1 MSIAKCASWPPE
13 SGQTSPTITTTEL
26 VAKDAEFGGSGGAQ
40 GGSIRE
46 HRRALSRG
54 SRRSQYQP
62 PLGPRGSLE
71 AQGSGRAG
79 LPAPIGGTD
88 GRSTGGWAIGD
99 TRDFASDGA
108 LCTSEPTFVRARTCG
123 RVYSSAVYGAS

>member
-1 MSIAKCASWPPE
+1 MSMANDAVWLPE
-13 SGQTSPTITTTEL
+13 TAQTSPTITTTEV
-26 VAKDAEFGGSGGAQ
+26 VAKTSAFGGSGGAQ

-46 HRRALSRG
+46 HRRVLCRG
-54 SRRSQYQP
+54 SRRSHYRP

-79 LPAPIGGTD
+79 LPALIGGED

-99 TRDFASDGA
+99 TRDFASDRA
-108 LCTSEPTFVRARTCG
+108 LCASATYFCTRTHM
-123 RVYSSAVYGAS
+123 